1 MNALALFLPVAKR
14 RDIALT
20 LVLPE
25 RGAETRPPRRR
36 LLCHWRRDPLTGRL
50 VCAWSAEDAEEAR
63 MRLAA

>member
-1 MNALALFLPVAKR
+1 MNALALFFPVAKR
-14 RDIALT
+14 RDLALT

-25 RGAETRPPRRR
+25 RAAQTRPPRRR
-36 LLCHWRRDPLTGRL
+36 LLCHWRRDQLIGRL